1 MALSKQNLKIIIHE
15 EKCAG
20 CRICQLTCS
29 SLYQHKFAPNEA
41 FIRIVDVYELIPKI
55 SYLEGCKL
63 CGECA
68 RHCLYGALEIKEV
81 DA

>member
-1 MALSKQNLKIIIHE
+1 MSKPKLEIIIHE

-29 SLYQHKFAPNEA
+29 SLYQNKFAPNEA
-41 FIRIVDVYELIPKI
+41 FIQIVDVYELTPKI
-55 SYLEGCKL
+55 SYLEGCKH
-63 CGECA
+63 CGQCA
-68 RHCLYGALEIKEV
+68 HHCLYGALEIKED